1 MSTLSLEERRR
12 RTAGLKTSPSL
23 TQEENGKVETVKK
36 TAVETKQDDPKTE
49 TKTDKKASSDLNQ
62 TKTVTRVN
70 VKPSDSVDKPV
81 TSKTLSQSTTQTPKP
96 VTAPTD
102 KKQIVVQIQDNN
114 TIKDICTRSQVIS
127 IITCIS
133 LIGCSVYIG
142 VWAAMQD

>member
-62 TKTVTRVN
+62 TKTVTRA
-70 VKPSDSVDKPV
+70 SVDKPV